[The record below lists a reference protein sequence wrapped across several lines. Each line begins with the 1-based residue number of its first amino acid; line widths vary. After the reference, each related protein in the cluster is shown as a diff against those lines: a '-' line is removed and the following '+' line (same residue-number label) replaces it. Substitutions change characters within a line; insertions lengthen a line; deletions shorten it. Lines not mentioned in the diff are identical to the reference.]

1 MPEVRVVV
9 SGIPGVGKST
19 VLEYLRKKTDYE
31 IINFGTLMYEMA
43 KDIGL
48 IKSRDEIRKLPID
61 TQINLQK
68 KASAAIGKMENVVI
82 DTHMTIKTPDG
93 YMPGMP
99 EWVIREIKCSAYF
112 VIEADPESILK
123 RRTVDGT
130 RSRDSESLQDIIEH
144 QSFNRSFVAA
154 CSLYT
159 GATVMLVKNEEGKA
173 ELAAHNIVHRLMKN
187 A

>member
-1 MPEVRVVV
+1 MRVVV

-19 VLEYLRKKTDYE
+19 VLEMLKKKTDYE

-43 KDIGL
+43 RDIGL
-48 IKSRDEIRKLPID
+48 VKSRDELRKLPID

-93 YMPGMP
+93 YMPGLP
-99 EWVIREIKCSAYF
+99 EWVIRELKCSAYF

-123 RRTVDGT
+123 RRTSDGT
-130 RSRDSESLQDIIEH
+130 RSRDSEMLDDIIEH
-144 QSFNRSFVAA
+144 QSINRSFVAS
-154 CSLYT
+154 CSIYT
-159 GATVMLVKNEEGKA
+159 GATVSLIKNEDGKA
-173 ELAAHNIVHRLMKN
+173 ELAAQNIVRRLMKN